1 MSAAEAPLSSLTGA
15 ELWSR
20 GHLLTEQANVLS
32 EHLDQLDTDA
42 LVALFC
48 ENERRPQEA
57 VAAAAAPLAA
67 AVDGIALRLQRGGR
81 LFYLGA
87 GTSGRLGV
95 LDAAECPP
103 TFCSPPELVQG
114 VLAGGAA
121 ALLRSSEGLEDLFEA
136 GAADLEQRGFG
147 PADCLVGIAA
157 GGTTPYVLGGLTHAK
172 AIRALAIAMACVPA
186 DQVAMPC
193 DIDIR
198 LLTGPELL
206 TGSTRLKAGTATK
219 MALNMLSTG
228 VMVRLGKVYGNRM
241 VDVAVTN
248 AKLEDR
254 ALRILADLAGLS
266 RQRGSEL
273 LLQAEGSV
281 RLALLMAAADIDLA
295 AARQAMAQHGPG
307 LRSAL
312 EALGAQLPAAIPA
325 ATPSPASKEPQ

>member
-1 MSAAEAPLSSLTGA
+1 MSPSPLPHSS
-15 ELWSR
+15 EVPSR
-20 GHLLTEQANVLS
+20 GHLLTEQANPAS
-32 EHLDQLDTDA
+32 EHLDQLTTPD

-48 ENERRPQEA
+48 RNDLEPQQA
-57 VAAAAAPLAA
+57 VLAA
-67 AVDGIALRLQRGGR
+67 AGPLSAAIDAIAVRLRAGGR

-103 TFCSPPELVQG
+103 TFCSPPDLVQG

-121 ALLRSSEGLEDLFEA
+121 ALLRSSEGLEDLAEQ
-136 GAADLEQRGFG
+136 GRADLQARDFSRGD
-147 PADCLVGIAA
+147 ALVGIAA
-157 GGTTPYVLGGLTHAK
+157 GGTTPYVLGALEYARELGALT
-172 AIRALAIAMACVPA
+172 IAMACVPSQQA
-186 DQVAMPC
+186 PMPC

-219 MALNMLSTG
+219 MALNLLSTG

-254 ALRILADLAGLS
+254 ALRILCDLTGLERPGARATLHAAD
-266 RQRGSEL
+266 
-273 LLQAEGSV
+273 GSV
-281 RLALLMAAADIDLA
+281 KLALLMEMAHLDAEPARLA
-295 AARQAMAQHGPG
+295 LERHGPS
-307 LRSAL
+307 LRDTLQAL
-312 EALGAQLPAAIPA
+312 ADQGS
-325 ATPSPASKEPQ
+325 SPASSTIHNL